1 MQKVRFEHTNVIKTA
16 YKTTVSYFFPSR
28 YIYAIAYIL
37 YLVFEEGSP
46 FVQTDF
52 FHFNLRLL

>member
-52 FHFNLRLL
+52 FSILI